1 MIIIAITTVSL
12 ILIAGSLRQIFA
24 SLEFEHKI
32 FSFQLFL
39 SILLLYTIVMIGF
52 AIIYVSLIEHG
63 VMVYQEGG
71 QFELLHW
78 KEEIARSMY
87 FSGAT
92 LFTVGYGEMV
102 PVGVGRWIAILE
114 AMIGYSLP
122 AALVAKVWQ
131 HYKIEH

>member
-1 MIIIAITTVSL
+1 MIIIAITTISL

-32 FSFQLFL
+32 FSFQLFI

-63 VMVYQEGG
+63 VMVYQEAG
-71 QFELLHW
+71 QFEPLHW